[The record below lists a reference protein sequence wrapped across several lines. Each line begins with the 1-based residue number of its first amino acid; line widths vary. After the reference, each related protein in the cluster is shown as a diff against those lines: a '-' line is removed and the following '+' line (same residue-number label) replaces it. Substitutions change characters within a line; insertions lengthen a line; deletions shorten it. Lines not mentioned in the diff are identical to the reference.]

1 MFLAW
6 HPLIRITMTFPEIN
20 AQNIVNHCRFYGL
33 YEKRDKNLRGV
44 CTAVMERG
52 FDCLSQIKVDAHAV
66 LKAAELGAKLDGKLQ
81 TGNNT
86 NVNVNVAVGEL
97 QKKREENW
105 ALAQE
110 RLKNVIPS
118 DN

>member
-1 MFLAW
+1 MSFVSTYE
-6 HPLIRITMTFPEIN
+6 IETIYPEVN
-20 AQNIVNHCRFYGL
+20 RKNVENHCRFYGL
-33 YEKRDKNLRGV
+33 FDKRNDNLIGVCDAIINRGV
-44 CTAVMERG
+44 SV
-52 FDCLSQIKVDAHAV
+52 LNQVKVDATHII
-66 LKAAELGAKLDGKLQ
+66 KAAELRAKLQGKLQ